1 MLTCH
6 FIILCSVFLSSE
18 SNAEF
23 KCSKDLLISLIKCLM
38 KNTQHAFVN
47 PFAHIEAME
56 AVVRR
61 FECAKE
67 VDCTPQNNLILEPME
82 IWILREFV
90 ECMEKRE
97 ESDHLMVKQEYECR
111 FRLGGDLYIYA
122 SKYYFMYVSDSLKS
136 IKLWYGMGYTFV
148 FITNNCDQK
157 VYKILVS
164 CRNSA

>member
-6 FIILCSVFLSSE
+6 FIILCSVFLSSCV

-23 KCSKDLLISLIKCLM
+23 WCSKDLLISLIKCLM
-38 KNTQHAFVN
+38 KNAQHAFVN
-47 PFAHIEAME
+47 PFVHIEAME
-56 AVVRR
+56 AVERR

-67 VDCTPQNNLILEPME
+67 VDCTPQNNLILESME

-122 SKYYFMYVSDSLKS
+122 PKYYFMYVSNGLKS
-136 IKLWYGMGYTFV
+136 IKLWYGMG
-148 FITNNCDQK
+148 
-157 VYKILVS
+157 
-164 CRNSA
+164 